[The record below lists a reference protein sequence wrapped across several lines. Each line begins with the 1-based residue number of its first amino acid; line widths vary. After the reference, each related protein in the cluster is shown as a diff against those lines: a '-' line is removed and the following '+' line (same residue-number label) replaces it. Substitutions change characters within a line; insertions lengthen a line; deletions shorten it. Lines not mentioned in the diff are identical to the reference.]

1 MAEPSNGGNPKSKPP
16 QEEMSME
23 MRLLLAFILMGAVM
37 FVWQFLYKP
46 EPPPPLAK
54 TPAAGS
60 SGPAGSSGATGS
72 SGAQASNPAAATSAT
87 PPAPVTTAASTAA
100 PTSPATPQRAEP
112 VFVVDTD
119 LFKVTFSNQGATA
132 RSWILK
138 KYHGNDEK
146 PLDLTNPDAG
156 TFPLSLY
163 FPGAKPTSD
172 VNWTWYTQTPDPD
185 GLGVTYRFSDGHT
198 TVAKVFHFKKNSYL
212 WTMSCEV
219 MLDGKPLPNMVQW
232 RGGFGDLTVASAA
245 SNQRILYFDVSK
257 NSLTEQ
263 VAASV
268 SKSGASG
275 IPTSGSYSFAA
286 LADTYFGMVFLPEN
300 NSQMQVISFG
310 DTVHTNHE
318 EKPLPY
324 GGLAVTDGAANRF
337 DVFTGPKDV
346 DLLRSINPKLEQV
359 VNFGWLSVLAKPLF
373 LVVNWL
379 NDRTVH
385 NFGWA
390 IVLVTLAINFA
401 LFPLKLTNM
410 KSMRKMQALKPQ
422 IDAINEKYK
431 NVSIRDPRKA
441 DQNQEVMDLYK
452 KHGVNPMGGCVPML
466 LQIPFFIA
474 FYKVF
479 TVSVEMRG
487 ASWLWVHDLSQ
498 PETLP
503 IKILPLAMI
512 ASQFVMQKMTPQA
525 GGVDP
530 NQQKMMMFMPLIFG
544 IMFYNFPSGL
554 VLYYL
559 TSNLVSMGQQY
570 FFNHTEAAAAAARS
584 VGPPPKKGRK

>member
-359 VNFGWLSVLAKPLF
+359 VNFGWLSLLAKPLF